1 MIGGGASIH
10 KVTITL
16 MDDAHQN
23 GNTHIIY
30 TTGWQDIREMKA
42 LYQY

>member
-10 KVTITL
+10 RATITL
-16 MDDAHQN
+16 IDDTHQN

-30 TTGWQDIREMKA
+30 TAVGKISGK
-42 LYQY
+42 